1 MLARKHLT
9 RGGSISQ
16 RPDIILLEV
25 PDTSQ
30 VPLKAWLVLAGADA
44 FMCWWFANSLLM
56 LFRPDRGK
64 YLPWWPQLRETAE
77 TPETVVMPRK
87 QIRRLGFVF
96 AVASGI
102 FLFRVL
108 APVTVRLFLFLLKR

>member
-1 MLARKHLT
+1 VH
-9 RGGSISQ
+9 
-16 RPDIILLEV
+16 PDTILLEV

-30 VPLKAWLVLAGADA
+30 VPIKDCLILLSIDVVTS
-44 FMCWWFANSLLM
+44 WWFANSLLM

-64 YLPWWPQLRETAE
+64 YLPWWPQLRETPE
-77 TPETVVMPRK
+77 TPETVVMPRRL
-87 QIRRLGFVF
+87 IRRLGFVF

-108 APVTVRLFLFLLKR
+108 APVTVRLFLFLLRR